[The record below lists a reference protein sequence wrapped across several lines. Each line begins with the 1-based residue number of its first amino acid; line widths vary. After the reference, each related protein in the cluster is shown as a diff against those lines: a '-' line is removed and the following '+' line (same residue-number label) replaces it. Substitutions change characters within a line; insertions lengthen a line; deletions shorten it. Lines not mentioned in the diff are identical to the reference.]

1 MGRRIIRTHDFAA
14 EAADFIIEHAH
25 KALGERNEFRIA
37 LSGGNTPRPVYAR
50 LAAIGRDL
58 PWELVRITFGEAAIG
73 RDLPWEL
80 VRITF
85 GDERCVPPD
94 DPQSNFKMAREAL
107 FVPAAVPENSI
118 MRMRGE
124 IDPRI
129 AAQEY
134 EDGLDVLA
142 TQRGEPIYRH
152 DLILLGLGE
161 DGHTASLFPGTA
173 GLEETTRRVIANFVP
188 KFNSWRLTFTFPLIN
203 HARHICFLVDATK
216 HKDLIERVIDGD
228 PNFPASRVNPT
239 AGELTWILGQS

>member
-1 MGRRIIRTHDFAA
+1 MKADREIIRSDNFAA
-14 EAADFIIEHAH
+14 EAADFIIGHAQ

-50 LAAIGRDL
+50 LATVA
-58 PWELVRITFGEAAIG
+58 P
-73 RDLPWEL
+73 DLPWEL

-94 DPQSNFKMAREAL
+94 DPQSNFKMARDTL
-107 FVPAAVPENSI
+107 FVPAAVPEKSI

-134 EDGLDVLA
+134 EDHLDVLA
-142 TQRGEPIYRH
+142 MQRGEPVYEH

-173 GLEETTRRVIANFVP
+173 GVEETTRRVIANFVP

-216 HKDLIERVIDGD
+216 HKDLIERVIAGD
-228 PNFPASRVNPT
+228 PTFPASRVNLS
-239 AGELTWILGQS
+239 AGGLTWILGKV